1 MARKKDEAVAENV
14 EAPAAENVE
23 APAADIERFD
33 ALTIIQ
39 SDKYKR
45 YADLLSLFLNDDELY
60 SHDEI
65 ESILNRALNTPVK
78 G

>member
-1 MARKKDEAVAENV
+1 MARKKDETVAEIVEETTENV
-14 EAPAAENVE
+14 ETAAT
-23 APAADIERFD
+23 DIERFD

-45 YADLLSLFLNDDELY
+45 YSDLLRLYLNDDELY

-65 ESILNRALNTPVK
+65 EIILNRALTTPVK

>member
-1 MARKKDEAVAENV
+1 MARKKEEAVAEIV
-14 EAPAAENVE
+14 EETTENVE
-23 APAADIERFD
+23 AAAADIERFD

-45 YADLLSLFLNDDELY
+45 YSDLLRLYLNDDELY

-65 ESILNRALNTPVK
+65 EIILNRALTTPVK

>member
-1 MARKKDEAVAENV
+1 MARKKEEAVAEIV
-14 EAPAAENVE
+14 EETTENVE
-23 APAADIERFD
+23 AAANDTERFD

-45 YADLLSLFLNDDELY
+45 YSDLLRLYLNDDELY

-65 ESILNRALNTPVK
+65 EIILNRALTTPVK

>member
-1 MARKKDEAVAENV
+1 MARKKDEAVAEIV
-14 EAPAAENVE
+14 EATAENVE
-23 APAADIERFD
+23 AKTNDVERFD

-45 YADLLSLFLNDDELY
+45 YSDLLRLYLNDDELY

-65 ESILNRALNTPVK
+65 EIILNRALTTPVK

>member
-1 MARKKDEAVAENV
+1 MARKKAEDVAEIVEATAENV
-14 EAPAAENVE
+14 EATTNEVE
-23 APAADIERFD
+23 CFD

-45 YADLLSLFLNDDELY
+45 YSDLLRLYLNDDELY

-65 ESILNRALNTPVK
+65 EIILNRALTTPVK

>member
-1 MARKKDEAVAENV
+1 MARKKDEAVAEIV
-14 EAPAAENVE
+14 EETTENVE
-23 APAADIERFD
+23 TAATDIERFD

-45 YADLLSLFLNDDELY
+45 YSDLLRLYLNDDELY

-65 ESILNRALNTPVK
+65 EIILNRALTTPVK

>member
-1 MARKKDEAVAENV
+1 MARKKDEAVAEIV
-14 EAPAAENVE
+14 EETTENVE
-23 APAADIERFD
+23 TAAADIERFD

-45 YADLLSLFLNDDELY
+45 YSDLLRLYLNDDELY

-65 ESILNRALNTPVK
+65 EIILNRALTTPVK

>member
-1 MARKKDEAVAENV
+1 MARKKDEATAEIV
-14 EAPAAENVE
+14 EATTDTVESTANNV
-23 APAADIERFD
+23 ERFD

-39 SDKYKR
+39 SDKYRR
-45 YADLLSLFLNDDELY
+45 YADLLRLFLNDDEVY

>member
-1 MARKKDEAVAENV
+1 MVRKKEEAVAEIV
-14 EAPAAENVE
+14 EETTENVE
-23 APAADIERFD
+23 AAATDIERFD

-45 YADLLSLFLNDDELY
+45 YSDLLRLYLNDDELY

-65 ESILNRALNTPVK
+65 EIILNRALTTPVK

>member
-1 MARKKDEAVAENV
+1 MARKKDEAVAEIV
-14 EAPAAENVE
+14 EATAENVE
-23 APAADIERFD
+23 APTADIERFD

>member
-1 MARKKDEAVAENV
+1 MARKKDEAVAEIV
-14 EAPAAENVE
+14 EATSENVE
-23 APAADIERFD
+23 ATANEVERFD

-65 ESILNRALNTPVK
+65 ESILNRALTTPVK

>member
-1 MARKKDEAVAENV
+1 MARKKDEAVAEIV
-14 EAPAAENVE
+14 EETTENVE

>member
-1 MARKKDEAVAENV
+1 MARKKEEAVAEIV
-14 EAPAAENVE
+14 EETTENVE
-23 APAADIERFD
+23 AAATDIERFD

-45 YADLLSLFLNDDELY
+45 YSDLLRLYLNDDELY

-65 ESILNRALNTPVK
+65 EIILNRALTTPVK

>member
-1 MARKKDEAVAENV
+1 MARKKDEAVAEIV
-14 EAPAAENVE
+14 EATAENVE
-23 APAADIERFD
+23 ATANEVERFD